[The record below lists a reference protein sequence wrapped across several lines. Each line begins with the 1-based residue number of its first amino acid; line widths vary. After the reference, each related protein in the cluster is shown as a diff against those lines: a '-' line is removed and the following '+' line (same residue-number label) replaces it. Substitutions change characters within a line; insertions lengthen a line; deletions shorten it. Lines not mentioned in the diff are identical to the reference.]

1 MEQMMKQTMEQMERT
16 RMEKI
21 ASGLTEK
28 ERIRI
33 EKLMENG
40 LAVNKETG
48 LAYYTGYANTTL
60 YDWDQY
66 FEGIVQLY
74 MGQDTVR
81 MRNAVLVYL
90 AFQQEDGFTKRA
102 IQNGYSGEEDFEMV
116 KPFLSQITL
125 LCLRHDGHL
134 DWLEEENYRKLQRSL
149 DYWLYARDPDKNN
162 LSYWRSSVETGM
174 DDQHERAGVWRSDY
188 CEGVDLNC
196 HLYRECLALAQIC
209 TFRGDT
215 KRAEKYQRIA
225 KTRKTAVLSM
235 WDEEDS
241 YFYDRDM
248 RSGEAIRVKSISGLL
263 PLWAGIADHEQAGRL
278 VEQHILNTEEF
289 WRPYPLPALA
299 ASEPGYSPVH
309 LDGDIG
315 CNWRAD
321 TWVPTNY
328 MVMHGL
334 MAYGYPDIALTIAV
348 KTRELIDKSGDREY
362 YITETGEGTGLNPF
376 WGWSLLGYFMAEE
389 CRSGYNPMEIYYDHF
404 IVI

>member
-1 MEQMMKQTMEQMERT
+1 
-16 RMEKI
+16 MEKI

-174 DDQHERAGVWRSDY
+174 DDQHERAGAWRSDY

-263 PLWAGIADHEQAGRL
+263 PLWAGIADHEQAGRYL
-278 VEQHILNTEEF
+278 GTHKL
-289 WRPYPLPALA
+289 
-299 ASEPGYSPVH
+299 
-309 LDGDIG
+309 
-315 CNWRAD
+315 
-321 TWVPTNY
+321 
-328 MVMHGL
+328 
-334 MAYGYPDIALTIAV
+334 YGYAWTDGIWV
-348 KTRELIDKSGDREY
+348 
-362 YITETGEGTGLNPF
+362 
-376 WGWSLLGYFMAEE
+376 
-389 CRSGYNPMEIYYDHF
+389 SGYCADDCG
-404 IVI
+404 